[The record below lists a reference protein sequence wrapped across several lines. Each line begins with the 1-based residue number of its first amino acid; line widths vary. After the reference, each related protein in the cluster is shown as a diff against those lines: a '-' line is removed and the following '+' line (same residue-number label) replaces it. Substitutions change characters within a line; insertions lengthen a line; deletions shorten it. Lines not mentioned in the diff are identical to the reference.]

1 MRVTKKGNFTPSA
14 FSPPA
19 PHRHFSSKMA
29 VCLPTPKV
37 NLSESILDPTE
48 IPGLDD
54 IWITHLDVTT
64 DFDWPEMVPRQG
76 GSNKTVA
83 SVNGFSKPR
92 RLTIALTS
100 LHLQQMIRRHLV
112 SLQLEPI
119 LCVSSIPLPFPT
131 AQQGP
136 QRESIAAGHKHGL
149 SPAFVWPTGKPIC

>member
-1 MRVTKKGNFTPSA
+1 
-14 FSPPA
+14 
-19 PHRHFSSKMA
+19 MA
-29 VCLPTPKV
+29 VRLPTPRV
-37 NLSESILDPTE
+37 DLSESILDPTK
-48 IPGLDD
+48 ILGLGDVQ
-54 IWITHLDVTT
+54 IIHPDVTT

-92 RLTIALTS
+92 HLTIVLTS
-100 LHLQQMIRRHLV
+100 LHLQQMIRHHLV

-136 QRESIAAGHKHGL
+136 QRESIAAGNKHGL